1 VTRGAVRRR
10 FSKIRGTL
18 AREKIEM
25 SKLRLSMACWNYDR
39 TRALLEDRVPIDG
52 IDLNYINIPVEETFF
67 RMIRHREFDIAE
79 MSLSSYTLSLFR
91 DPQPFVAIP
100 VFPSRSFRH
109 SCIFINRNSGIT
121 EPKDLIGKRVG
132 NPEYQLTACVWIR
145 GILSDEYKIPVSSV
159 TYFRGGE
166 ETPGRTEKQT
176 VSLPPEIRLENIAQ
190 DKTLSNMLDAGEI
203 DAIYSPR
210 TPSCIARK
218 SPNVR
223 LLFED
228 YETMEREYY
237 QRTRI
242 FPIMHTVVI
251 RREVYEKNPWV
262 AQSLYKAFV
271 LAQREVYED
280 LYETAALKFML
291 PWLIRHA
298 EDTRKLMGENFWP
311 YGLEPN
317 VHALSTFLRYSHE
330 QGLAKR
336 LLTPQELFVP
346 ESLESFKI

>member
-1 VTRGAVRRR
+1 
-10 FSKIRGTL
+10 
-18 AREKIEM
+18 M
-25 SKLRLSMACWNYDR
+25 PKLRLSMACWNYDR
-39 TRALLEDRVPIDG
+39 TRALLEERVPVDG
-52 IDLNYINIPVEETFF
+52 IDLTYINIPVEETFF
-67 RMIRHREFDIAE
+67 RMIRHREFDVAE

-91 DPQPFVAIP
+91 DPKPFVAIP
-100 VFPSRSFRH
+100 VFPSRCFRH
-109 SCIFINRNSGIT
+109 SCIFIHRNSGIR
-121 EPKDLIGKRVG
+121 EPKDLIGKKIG

-145 GILSDEYKIPVSSV
+145 GILSDEYKVPVSSV

-176 VSLPPEIRLENIAQ
+176 VSLPPEIHLENIPEN
-190 DKTLSNMLDAGEI
+190 KTLSQMLRDGEI

-210 TPSCIARK
+210 TPSCIAQRAP
-218 SPNVR
+218 SVR
-223 LLFED
+223 PLFED
-228 YETMEREYY
+228 YETVEREYY
-237 QRTRI
+237 RRTKI

-251 RREVYEKNPWV
+251 RRELYEQHPWI

-271 LAQREVYED
+271 QAQREVYED
-280 LYETAALKFML
+280 LRETAALKFML

-298 EDTRKLMGENFWP
+298 EDTRSLMGDDFWP
-311 YGLEPN
+311 YGIEPN
-317 VHALSTFLRYSHE
+317 LHCLNTFLRYSHE

>member
-1 VTRGAVRRR
+1 
-10 FSKIRGTL
+10 
-18 AREKIEM
+18 M

-39 TRALLEDRVPIDG
+39 TRALLEERIPIDG
-52 IDLNYINIPVEETFF
+52 IDLTYVNIPVEETFF
-67 RMIRHREFDIAE
+67 RMIRHREFDVAE

-91 DPQPFVAIP
+91 EPQPFVAIP
-100 VFPSRSFRH
+100 VFPSRYFRH
-109 SCIFINRNSGIT
+109 SCIFINRNSGIR
-121 EPKDLIGKRVG
+121 EPKDLVGKRVG

-145 GILSDEYKIPVSSV
+145 GILSDEYKVPVSSV

-176 VSLPPEIRLENIAQ
+176 VSLPPEIRLENIPE
-190 DKTLSNMLDAGEI
+190 DKTLSRMLHDGEI

-210 TPSCIARK
+210 TPSSYAQGK
-218 SPNVR
+218 GNVR

-228 YETMEREYY
+228 YETVERAYY
-237 QRTRI
+237 QRTKI

-251 RREVYEKNPWV
+251 RRELYEKHPWI

-298 EDTRKLMGENFWP
+298 EDTRELMGKDFWP
-311 YGLEPN
+311 YGVEPN
-317 VHALSTFLRYSHE
+317 LHGLSTFLRYSYE

-346 ESLESFKI
+346 ESLEAFKI

>member
-1 VTRGAVRRR
+1 
-10 FSKIRGTL
+10 
-18 AREKIEM
+18 M

-39 TRALLEDRVPIDG
+39 TRALLEERIPVDG
-52 IDLNYINIPVEETFF
+52 IDLTYIDIPVEETFF
-67 RMIRHREFDIAE
+67 RMIRHREFDVAE

-91 DPQPFVAIP
+91 DPKPFVAIP
-100 VFPSRSFRH
+100 VFPSRYFRH
-109 SCIFINRNSGIT
+109 SCIFINRHSGIR
-121 EPKDLIGKRVG
+121 EPRDLIGKSVG

-145 GILSDEYKIPVSSV
+145 GILSDEYRVPVSSV

-166 ETPGRTEKQT
+166 ETPGRTEKQM
-176 VSLPPEIRLENIAQ
+176 VSLPPEIRLENIPE
-190 DKTLSNMLDAGEI
+190 DKTLSRMLDAGEI

-218 SPNVR
+218 SENVR

-228 YETMEREYY
+228 YESVERAYY
-237 QRTRI
+237 QRTKL
-242 FPIMHTVVI
+242 FPIMHTLVI
-251 RREVYEKNPWV
+251 RREIYEKYPWV

-271 LAQREVYED
+271 LAQREAYED
-280 LYETAALKFML
+280 LFETAALKFML

-298 EDTRKLMGENFWP
+298 EDTRALMGQDFWP
-311 YGLEPN
+311 YGLEGN
-317 VHALSTFLRYSHE
+317 EHVLSTFLRYSHE

-346 ESLESFKI
+346 EALESFKI